1 MFEIIKFIQKRPS
14 DKNIKIWRII
24 FWLIL
29 TLWLYYNLIFQGDS
43 LETNFFWKELSTE
56 TLNYIKYGFIA
67 TWIIPLIMW
76 VVNICLLPKKYMR
89 FLQIFFAIILFFIS
103 GKILA
108 WDDLDI
114 ETLIWI
120 MAILPL
126 LAWITWKCITSNC
139 MKYMEK
145 INKIRI

>member
-1 MFEIIKFIQKRPS
+1 MFELIKILQKRPS
-14 DKNIKIWRII
+14 DKTIQTWRII

-29 TLWLYYNLIFQGDS
+29 ITSLYYNLIFQGDN
-43 LETNFFWKELSTE
+43 LETNFFWKELTNEILS
-56 TLNYIKYGFIA
+56 YIKYGFIA
-67 TWIIPLIMW
+67 VWIVPVFMW
-76 VVNICLLPKKYMR
+76 ITNICLLPKKYMR
-89 FLQIFFAIILFFIS
+89 FVQIFFAIILFFIS
-103 GKILA
+103 GKILS

-126 LAWITWKCITSNC
+126 IAWITWKCITSNC

-145 INKIRI
+145 INKIRV